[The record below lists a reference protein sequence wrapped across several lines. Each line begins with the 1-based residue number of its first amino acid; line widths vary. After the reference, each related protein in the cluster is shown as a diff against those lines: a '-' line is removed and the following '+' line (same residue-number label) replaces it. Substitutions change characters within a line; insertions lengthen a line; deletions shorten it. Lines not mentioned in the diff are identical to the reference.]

1 MKADIL
7 RQIGSIARAFD
18 SIANIEFKSMNLNRR
33 QYLYLARIG
42 EKPGIISDQ
51 VARMLNVDRT
61 TAARSI
67 QKLVRQ
73 GLVYKKKKADN
84 QKLKHLFLTAKG
96 QKLAQVIER
105 ENAYSNRSVLKGLN
119 EEQQKQLAQYLTV
132 LAANSKQ
139 SWIWVK
145 NGGERRY

>member
-18 SIANIEFKSMNLNRR
+18 SIANIEFKNMKLNRG

-42 EKPGIISDQ
+42 ENPGIISDQ
-51 VARMLNVDRT
+51 VARKLNVDRT

-67 QKLVRQ
+67 QKLVKQ
-73 GLVYKKKKADN
+73 GLVYKKKKQDN
-84 QKLKHLFLTAKG
+84 QKLKHLFLTEKG
-96 QKLAQVIER
+96 KKLAQVIER

-139 SWIWVK
+139 SWVWVK

>member
-18 SIANIEFKSMNLNRR
+18 SIANIEFKNMQLNRS
-33 QYLYLARIG
+33 QYLYLVRIS
-42 EKPGIISDQ
+42 ENPGIIAEE

-67 QKLVRQ
+67 QKLVKQ
-73 GLVYKKKKADN
+73 GLVEKRKKPDN
-84 QKLKHLFLTAKG
+84 QKLKHLFLTKRG
-96 QKLAQVIER
+96 QKLARVIER
-105 ENAYSNRSVLKGLN
+105 ENAYSNKSVVKGLSQA
-119 EEQQKQLAQYLTV
+119 EQKQLAHFLQV
-132 LAANSKQ
+132 LANNSKQ

-145 NGGERRY
+145 NGGERKY